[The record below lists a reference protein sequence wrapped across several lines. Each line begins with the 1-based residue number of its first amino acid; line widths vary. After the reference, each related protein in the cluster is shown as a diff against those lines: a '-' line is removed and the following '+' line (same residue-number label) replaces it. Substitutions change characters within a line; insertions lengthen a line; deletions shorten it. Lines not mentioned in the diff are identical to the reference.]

1 MILDLTLTSYLI
13 EAYFLKKVYAYICN
27 PLYYFF
33 FKGFNTK
40 IWNAFVEHDGVC
52 FTYLSKDGEEGYPG

>member
-1 MILDLTLTSYLI
+1 MLDLTLTSYPV
-13 EAYFLKKVYAYICN
+13 EALPFKIFQSYICN
-27 PLYYFF
+27 SSYYIFI
-33 FKGFNTK
+33 KGFNTK

>member
-1 MILDLTLTSYLI
+1 MLDLTLTSYLT
-13 EAYFLKKVYAYICN
+13 EALLKHFQPYTCNSSYYI
-27 PLYYFF
+27 F

>member
-1 MILDLTLTSYLI
+1 MLDLTLTSYLI
-13 EAYFLKKVYAYICN
+13 EAFKNFQPYICN
-27 PLYYFF
+27 SSYYIF